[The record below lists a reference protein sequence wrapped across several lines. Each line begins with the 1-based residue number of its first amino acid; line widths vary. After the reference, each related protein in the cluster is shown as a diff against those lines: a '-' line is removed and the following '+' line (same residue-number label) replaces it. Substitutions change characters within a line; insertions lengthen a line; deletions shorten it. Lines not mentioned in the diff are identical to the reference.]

1 MKTTHTTS
9 WHIIVS
15 CKSSCARIVT
25 ILYTITALGVLG
37 ACSSSQTAQQQNM
50 NATQI
55 AQRTRSGKSLTNTS
69 TQSSQAIGQSSALH
83 TAGDEAPTTLAPIRQ
98 RTNYELF
105 SPVIK
110 RLYDKGA
117 DSGFVNMMMNDARTA
132 FHENLVKVNVI
143 GQPKKAS
150 YAYTEPSEVINRG
163 KKFLSEN
170 RTALLDAERKYRVS
184 RYAIMAILW
193 VETKFGDNTGKHHVP
208 SVYLSVAMADQPEFI
223 TMNKQRLRQE
233 YDVNIQELS
242 ELDAKI
248 ESRARTKANWAVNEL
263 LALQRM
269 MKVSPLPVM
278 DLRGSWAGAFGFSQF
293 LPSSYLRSAVDGDND
308 GKINLFD
315 VKDAIHSIGNYLQ
328 KGGWGKT
335 EASHKKAVYSYN
347 RSDDYVKA
355 VLGLSKRFEKYTKS

>member
-1 MKTTHTTS
+1 MTTVHR
-9 WHIIVS
+9 IIASAQSQFWVMTLYCS
-15 CKSSCARIVT
+15 ILCIGLSSCST
-25 ILYTITALGVLG
+25 
-37 ACSSSQTAQQQNM
+37 SQTAQQQSG
-50 NATQI
+50 APSI
-55 AQRTRSGKSLTNTS
+55 AQRTRTSGKNLGGLPAMNPV
-69 TQSSQAIGQSSALH
+69 SSNNISGASALH
-83 TAGDEAPTTLAPIRQ
+83 TAGDESPTTLAPIRQ
-98 RTNYELF
+98 RTNYEIF

-117 DSGFVNMMMNDARTA
+117 DSGFVNLMMNDARTA
-132 FHENLVKVNVI
+132 FHDNLVKVNVI

-150 YAYTEPSEVINRG
+150 YVYTEPMEVINRG
-163 KKFLSEN
+163 KKFLAEN
-170 RTALLDAERKYRVS
+170 RNTLLEAERKYHVS

-208 SVYLSVAMADQPEFI
+208 SVYLSVAMADQPEFVAS
-223 TMNKQRLRQE
+223 NKQRLRQE
-233 YDVNIQELS
+233 FEVNPNELTD
-242 ELDAKI
+242 LDAKI
-248 ESRARTKANWAVNEL
+248 ESRARTKAKWAVNEL

-315 VKDAIHSIGNYLQ
+315 VRDAIYSIGNYLQ
-328 KGGWGKT
+328 KGGWGKS

-355 VLGLSKRFEKYTKS
+355 VLGLSKRFEKHTKS